1 MLQTSTEFKD
11 FMCPPCAMRNVKLTY
26 QKPLTNK
33 PKNRQ
38 PNIIWF
44 NPPFNKNVSTNVAQ
58 ALLRL
63 IDKHF
68 PKPNK
73 LHKIFNRN
81 TVKVSYSCTE
91 SMGRII
97 NSHNKTIICPL
108 NRETLPCNCR
118 NKDTCPLDG
127 KCRSRN
133 VIYKCK
139 TNPTDK
145 VYIGLTSREFK
156 ERHGGHMKSFRNEK
170 YSTETTLSKH
180 YWEVKNQTKQNL
192 TLQWSLLRFVPSYSN
207 VSKKC
212 PLCLHEKFEILHYER
227 PEELLNKRSEIIFKC
242 RHQNK
247 YLLKDFKKRHKT

>member
-1 MLQTSTEFKD
+1 MKKSGYT
-11 FMCPPCAMRNVKLTY
+11 NVNLTY
-26 QKPLTNK
+26 QKPQTEK

-38 PNIIWF
+38 RNIIWF

-58 ALLRL
+58 AFLKL

-68 PKPNK
+68 PKSNK

-91 SMGRII
+91 NMGRII
-97 NSHNKTIICPL
+97 KSHNKTIICPTSTK
-108 NRETLPCNCR
+108 TLPCNCR
-118 NKDTCPLDG
+118 DKNTCPLDG
-127 KCRSRN
+127 KCRSRDI
-133 VIYKCK
+133 VYKCEAQ
-139 TNPTDK
+139 PTGK

-156 ERHGGHMKSFRNEK
+156 ERHSGHLTSFRNEK

-180 YWEVKNQTKQNL
+180 HWVVKNNTNQNL
-192 TLQWSLLRFVPSYSN
+192 MLQWSIIKSVPSYSN

-212 PLCLHEKFEILHYER
+212 PLCLHEKYEILHYER
-227 PEELLNKRSEIIFKC
+227 PNELLNKRSEIINKC

-247 YLLKDFKKRHKT
+247 YLLKDFKKKHKT